1 MIRFV
6 KGILNGILF
15 ICSIGF
21 LWFMVIQPFLT
32 QKEAELLK
40 DQYSFSVWQN
50 ESVESSQDTKGISQ
64 LDFASLRSR
73 YPDVQGWLTIPGTCV
88 DYPVLQSDD
97 TDPEHYLRRNYDG
110 KWRMAGSL
118 FFQYDCT
125 PQSRNK
131 VIFGH
136 NMNDGTMFGVL
147 EKLADQEF
155 CERHSTVLLE
165 TEDGVQE
172 YRIVSVLTTDLS
184 GIPFNRTRFADD
196 QDYLTFAGTMLAG
209 TGYEPQT
216 EKRLLTLVT
225 CAYEW
230 EGARTVVVA
239 VEI

>member
-1 MIRFV
+1 MRV
-6 KGILNGILF
+6 LKA
-15 ICSIGF
+15 F
-21 LWFMVIQPFLT
+21 LWVVIAMCFANIFWIVAGRPHMTAQ
-32 QKEAELLK
+32 EAQTLREE
-40 DQYSFSVWQN
+40 YTRPAA
-50 ESVESSQDTKGISQ
+50 SSAPCEAAADEPDI
-64 LDFASLRSR
+64 DFTALQQQ
-73 YPDVQGWLTIPGTCV
+73 YPDIKAWLTIPGTVV

-216 EKRLLTLVT
+216 AKRLLTLVT

>member
-1 MIRFV
+1 M
-6 KGILNGILF
+6 
-15 ICSIGF
+15 
-21 LWFMVIQPFLT
+21 
-32 QKEAELLK
+32 
-40 DQYSFSVWQN
+40 
-50 ESVESSQDTKGISQ
+50 
-64 LDFASLRSR
+64 
-73 YPDVQGWLTIPGTCV
+73 